1 MKSTLLFL
9 ATFLLGAV
17 IAFATRT
24 ALHEPY
30 AATGSAD
37 FQPAPS
43 APAGNA
49 ELPLG
54 TPLPA
59 PDPHAA
65 HASSPASAPGV
76 TVNTICPICAMDV
89 DPDLKSATYQGKLV
103 GFGCAACPPR
113 FAKDPDRYGPSA
125 LLNEVAKN

>member
-1 MKSTLLFL
+1 MKSILLFL

-30 AATGSAD
+30 AEPATLTA
-37 FQPAPS
+37 PAAPATDPHAGHDSKSQISNLKS
-43 APAGNA
+43 APA
-49 ELPLG
+49 
-54 TPLPA
+54 PA
-59 PDPHAA
+59 PGA
-65 HASSPASAPGV
+65 

-89 DPDLKSATYQGKLV
+89 DPDLKPATYQGKLV

-113 FAKDPDRYGPSA
+113 FAKDPERYGPSA
-125 LLNEVAKN
+125 LLNEVAK

>member
-1 MKSTLLFL
+1 MKSSLLFL

-30 AATGSAD
+30 AEPATLTA
-37 FQPAPS
+37 PA

-49 ELPLG
+49 KLPLG

-65 HASSPASAPGV
+65 HASSPASAPGA

-89 DPDLKSATYQGKLV
+89 DPDLKPATYQGKLV

-113 FAKDPDRYGPSA
+113 FAKDPERYGPSA